1 MNSWAVWDK
10 NETLSE
16 RNEKEKERKGN
27 RQGEKE
33 GKEEQKE
40 DEGKHLKLF
49 LCFLKRCIFTYIAKI
64 TNFMRNKSIENAPSF
79 SFILCQKIT

>member
-1 MNSWAVWDK
+1 MRLCLK
-10 NETLSE
+10 ETKKKK
-16 RNEKEKERKGN
+16 KEKGTGRGK
-27 RQGEKE
+27 KE